1 MDENI
6 NKWSV
11 RLKFLQLP
19 FSKRRKIGELMI
31 TGSFSNIYASE
42 NDRSI
47 KFLKEINDSK
57 RFNELSYNMLKSA
70 EEQSVVKTN
79 SDSFNDMLNTG
90 LIEDIVIKPK
100 YTTFFGG
107 AIDDITTP
115 EYNDSILIGELL
127 AKEGYIV
134 KNGGYRGLMEAVS
147 MGVKN
152 FDGTVIGYT
161 CKTFQSTVG
170 NRFLSKTIICQDMYD
185 RLRGLIEE
193 SEVFIIQKGGIGTI
207 SELCLLLD
215 IIRKKDVKPKIYI
228 FGDDFKALMNEICN
242 IMSERYCDTIFYC
255 KDYSEFEEKFIKK
268 D

>member
-11 RLKFLQLP
+11 RLNFLELP

-31 TGSFSNIYASE
+31 KDSFSNIYASE

-47 KFLKEINDSK
+47 RFLKEIDDSH
-57 RFNELSYNMLKSA
+57 RFGELCVKILNVD
-70 EEQSVVKTN
+70 EEQSVIKTN
-79 SDSFNDMLNTG
+79 NESFNDMIESG
-90 LIEDIVIKPK
+90 LKEDIVIKPK
-100 YTTFFGG
+100 FATFFGG
-107 AIDDITTP
+107 AMNDITTP

-147 MGVKN
+147 MGAKN
-152 FDGTVIGYT
+152 FDGIVIGYT
-161 CKTFQSTVG
+161 CKTFPSTVG
-170 NRFLSKTIICQDMYD
+170 NRFISKTIVCQDIYD
-185 RLRGLIEE
+185 RLRGLIEG

-215 IIRKKDVKPKIYI
+215 TIRKKAIKPKIYI
-228 FGDDFKALMNEICN
+228 IDYSISKLFHYINK
-242 IMSERYCDTIFYC
+242 IMKNDYDEYVFLCDG
-255 KDYSEFEEKFIKK
+255 YSEFEKKFIKK